1 LDIIRAMQG
10 EMGVNSLIFTITQR
24 TIRVVEAD
32 RCTLY
37 LVDNVHRGLF
47 AMQGEV
53 MQLILKNLFLSF
65 FKLSFSGEYP
75 HFHGSR
81 HRWFSS
87 YQWTKIEYCGCL

>member
-1 LDIIRAMQG
+1 MQG

-24 TIRVVEAD
+24 TTKVVEAD

-53 MQLILKNLFLSF
+53 DKKANTFLAYFNFIISILFYHLIFICPGK
-65 FKLSFSGEYP
+65 Y
-75 HFHGSR
+75 
-81 HRWFSS
+81 
-87 YQWTKIEYCGCL
+87 